1 MHRYIIKRLLML
13 IPVLLSVAFIIF
25 AIMDVAEGDPVYSVV
40 SADASEEE
48 IQAARE
54 EMGLTGSLFERYFN
68 YVKGMLHGDLGT
80 SYVSK
85 RDVMETYLTRLPNT
99 LKLASVTMIVALGI
113 SIPLGIVAAVN
124 QNSIKDTVSM
134 ILALLGLSM
143 PNFWLGLLL
152 IIVFSLKLG
161 WFPSGGYEDGI
172 LSIVLPAFTIG
183 AGLAAFMTR
192 STRSSMLD
200 VIRQDYLRMARAK
213 GVPERKVIRKH
224 ALRNALIPII
234 TVFGVQFSNVLG
246 GSVLA
251 ETVFAWPGVGRLVVD
266 AIDQRDIPTVTG
278 ALVMTTMLV
287 TVVNLL
293 IDIVYAYVDPRMQ
306 IAIYEV
312 RAGPWKKKEEL
323 LKKYKKRSTFMSIWH
338 QLRKNKGAIM
348 GLVLLV
354 VIIVVAL
361 GSPYP
366 FDYETQVIA
375 NNIKERMQPPSAEH
389 WFGTDDMGRDIFA
402 RVCYGARYSLAVGI
416 IAVMF
421 ALVFGVTLGA
431 AAGYIGGVF
440 EDVTMRVCDIF
451 SSIPSVLMAIAVV
464 SALGK
469 STFNLMLAVGI
480 ASTAP
485 FVRVA
490 RAAVLT
496 IRGEEYIESARAI
509 GVPEWQ
515 IVATHILPNCVSQII
530 VQATL
535 RVGSAIISAA
545 QLSFLGLGVPAP
557 APEWGSMLSAGRAY
571 IRDYSYMTLYPGL
584 AIMVTVLSLNL
595 IGDGLRDALDP
606 KLKR

>member
-1 MHRYIIKRLLML
+1 
-13 IPVLLSVAFIIF
+13 
-25 AIMDVAEGDPVYSVV
+25 
-40 SADASEEE
+40 
-48 IQAARE
+48 
-54 EMGLTGSLFERYFN
+54 
-68 YVKGMLHGDLGT
+68 
-80 SYVSK
+80 
-85 RDVMETYLTRLPNT
+85 
-99 LKLASVTMIVALGI
+99 
-113 SIPLGIVAAVN
+113 
-124 QNSIKDTVSM
+124 
-134 ILALLGLSM
+134 
-143 PNFWLGLLL
+143 
-152 IIVFSLKLG
+152 
-161 WFPSGGYEDGI
+161 
-172 LSIVLPAFTIG
+172 
-183 AGLAAFMTR
+183 
-192 STRSSMLD
+192 
-200 VIRQDYLRMARAK
+200 
-213 GVPERKVIRKH
+213 
-224 ALRNALIPII
+224 
-234 TVFGVQFSNVLG
+234 
-246 GSVLA
+246 
-251 ETVFAWPGVGRLVVD
+251 
-266 AIDQRDIPTVTG
+266 
-278 ALVMTTMLV
+278 
-287 TVVNLL
+287 
-293 IDIVYAYVDPRMQ
+293 
-306 IAIYEV
+306 
-312 RAGPWKKKEEL
+312 
-323 LKKYKKRSTFMSIWH
+323 MSIWH

-361 GSPYP
+361 GSPYL
-366 FDYETQVIA
+366 FDYDTQVIA

>member
-1 MHRYIIKRLLML
+1 
-13 IPVLLSVAFIIF
+13 
-25 AIMDVAEGDPVYSVV
+25 
-40 SADASEEE
+40 
-48 IQAARE
+48 
-54 EMGLTGSLFERYFN
+54 
-68 YVKGMLHGDLGT
+68 
-80 SYVSK
+80 
-85 RDVMETYLTRLPNT
+85 
-99 LKLASVTMIVALGI
+99 
-113 SIPLGIVAAVN
+113 
-124 QNSIKDTVSM
+124 
-134 ILALLGLSM
+134 
-143 PNFWLGLLL
+143 
-152 IIVFSLKLG
+152 
-161 WFPSGGYEDGI
+161 
-172 LSIVLPAFTIG
+172 
-183 AGLAAFMTR
+183 
-192 STRSSMLD
+192 
-200 VIRQDYLRMARAK
+200 
-213 GVPERKVIRKH
+213 
-224 ALRNALIPII
+224 
-234 TVFGVQFSNVLG
+234 
-246 GSVLA
+246 
-251 ETVFAWPGVGRLVVD
+251 
-266 AIDQRDIPTVTG
+266 
-278 ALVMTTMLV
+278 
-287 TVVNLL
+287 
-293 IDIVYAYVDPRMQ
+293 
-306 IAIYEV
+306 
-312 RAGPWKKKEEL
+312 
-323 LKKYKKRSTFMSIWH
+323 MSIWH

-361 GSPYP
+361 GSPYL

-431 AAGYIGGVF
+431 AAGYIGGMF

>member
-1 MHRYIIKRLLML
+1 MEKKGR
-13 IPVLLSVAFIIF
+13 
-25 AIMDVAEGDPVYSVV
+25 
-40 SADASEEE
+40 AS
-48 IQAARE
+48 Q
-54 EMGLTGSLFERYFN
+54 
-68 YVKGMLHGDLGT
+68 
-80 SYVSK
+80 
-85 RDVMETYLTRLPNT
+85 
-99 LKLASVTMIVALGI
+99 
-113 SIPLGIVAAVN
+113 
-124 QNSIKDTVSM
+124 
-134 ILALLGLSM
+134 
-143 PNFWLGLLL
+143 
-152 IIVFSLKLG
+152 
-161 WFPSGGYEDGI
+161 
-172 LSIVLPAFTIG
+172 
-183 AGLAAFMTR
+183 
-192 STRSSMLD
+192 
-200 VIRQDYLRMARAK
+200 
-213 GVPERKVIRKH
+213 
-224 ALRNALIPII
+224 
-234 TVFGVQFSNVLG
+234 
-246 GSVLA
+246 
-251 ETVFAWPGVGRLVVD
+251 
-266 AIDQRDIPTVTG
+266 
-278 ALVMTTMLV
+278 
-287 TVVNLL
+287 
-293 IDIVYAYVDPRMQ
+293 
-306 IAIYEV
+306 
-312 RAGPWKKKEEL
+312 
-323 LKKYKKRSTFMSIWH
+323 KYKKRSTFMSIWQ

-348 GLVLLV
+348 GLILLV

-361 GSPYP
+361 ASPYI
-366 FDYETQVIA
+366 FDYDTQVIA

>member
-1 MHRYIIKRLLML
+1 
-13 IPVLLSVAFIIF
+13 
-25 AIMDVAEGDPVYSVV
+25 
-40 SADASEEE
+40 
-48 IQAARE
+48 
-54 EMGLTGSLFERYFN
+54 
-68 YVKGMLHGDLGT
+68 
-80 SYVSK
+80 
-85 RDVMETYLTRLPNT
+85 
-99 LKLASVTMIVALGI
+99 
-113 SIPLGIVAAVN
+113 
-124 QNSIKDTVSM
+124 
-134 ILALLGLSM
+134 
-143 PNFWLGLLL
+143 
-152 IIVFSLKLG
+152 
-161 WFPSGGYEDGI
+161 
-172 LSIVLPAFTIG
+172 
-183 AGLAAFMTR
+183 
-192 STRSSMLD
+192 
-200 VIRQDYLRMARAK
+200 
-213 GVPERKVIRKH
+213 
-224 ALRNALIPII
+224 
-234 TVFGVQFSNVLG
+234 
-246 GSVLA
+246 
-251 ETVFAWPGVGRLVVD
+251 
-266 AIDQRDIPTVTG
+266 
-278 ALVMTTMLV
+278 
-287 TVVNLL
+287 
-293 IDIVYAYVDPRMQ
+293 
-306 IAIYEV
+306 
-312 RAGPWKKKEEL
+312 
-323 LKKYKKRSTFMSIWH
+323 MSIWH

-361 GSPYP
+361 GSPYF

-584 AIMVTVLSLNL
+584 AIMATVLSLNL
-595 IGDGLRDALDP
+595 IGDRLRDALDP
-606 KLKR
+606 TLKR

>member
-1 MHRYIIKRLLML
+1 
-13 IPVLLSVAFIIF
+13 
-25 AIMDVAEGDPVYSVV
+25 
-40 SADASEEE
+40 
-48 IQAARE
+48 
-54 EMGLTGSLFERYFN
+54 
-68 YVKGMLHGDLGT
+68 
-80 SYVSK
+80 
-85 RDVMETYLTRLPNT
+85 
-99 LKLASVTMIVALGI
+99 
-113 SIPLGIVAAVN
+113 
-124 QNSIKDTVSM
+124 
-134 ILALLGLSM
+134 
-143 PNFWLGLLL
+143 
-152 IIVFSLKLG
+152 
-161 WFPSGGYEDGI
+161 
-172 LSIVLPAFTIG
+172 
-183 AGLAAFMTR
+183 
-192 STRSSMLD
+192 
-200 VIRQDYLRMARAK
+200 
-213 GVPERKVIRKH
+213 
-224 ALRNALIPII
+224 
-234 TVFGVQFSNVLG
+234 
-246 GSVLA
+246 
-251 ETVFAWPGVGRLVVD
+251 
-266 AIDQRDIPTVTG
+266 
-278 ALVMTTMLV
+278 
-287 TVVNLL
+287 
-293 IDIVYAYVDPRMQ
+293 
-306 IAIYEV
+306 
-312 RAGPWKKKEEL
+312 
-323 LKKYKKRSTFMSIWH
+323 MSIWH

-361 GSPYP
+361 GSPYL

-606 KLKR
+606 KLKH

>member
-1 MHRYIIKRLLML
+1 
-13 IPVLLSVAFIIF
+13 
-25 AIMDVAEGDPVYSVV
+25 
-40 SADASEEE
+40 
-48 IQAARE
+48 
-54 EMGLTGSLFERYFN
+54 
-68 YVKGMLHGDLGT
+68 
-80 SYVSK
+80 
-85 RDVMETYLTRLPNT
+85 
-99 LKLASVTMIVALGI
+99 
-113 SIPLGIVAAVN
+113 
-124 QNSIKDTVSM
+124 
-134 ILALLGLSM
+134 
-143 PNFWLGLLL
+143 
-152 IIVFSLKLG
+152 
-161 WFPSGGYEDGI
+161 
-172 LSIVLPAFTIG
+172 
-183 AGLAAFMTR
+183 
-192 STRSSMLD
+192 
-200 VIRQDYLRMARAK
+200 
-213 GVPERKVIRKH
+213 
-224 ALRNALIPII
+224 
-234 TVFGVQFSNVLG
+234 
-246 GSVLA
+246 
-251 ETVFAWPGVGRLVVD
+251 
-266 AIDQRDIPTVTG
+266 
-278 ALVMTTMLV
+278 
-287 TVVNLL
+287 
-293 IDIVYAYVDPRMQ
+293 
-306 IAIYEV
+306 
-312 RAGPWKKKEEL
+312 
-323 LKKYKKRSTFMSIWH
+323 MSIWH

-361 GSPYP
+361 GSPYF

-440 EDVTMRVCDIF
+440 EDVTMWVCDIF